1 MKMVRIHAAS
11 DAQEC
16 LAVLRPCVW
25 TWAEVRDRDEHG
37 SRVWALRCRR
47 AAEADPE
54 ATVRERDEALPVQ
67 REGTGEKLAAL
78 VPPELP
84 STSSMQAIGRRCS
97 ASSAPS
103 RCLRTAPSSPA
114 KKPAAAKTKTSN
126 SPSTGKGLPRK
137 ARKPASLPKSDGD
150 AGVQAYIASME
161 PWQAAIAKRV
171 DALVVKHV
179 PGVHKAVRWHSPFY
193 GVEGQ
198 GWFLA
203 FSAFQYHVK
212 FSFFKGT
219 SLKPVPPIGQFKDVR
234 SLDIRQS
241 DRLDEKQL
249 AAWIEQAAST
259 SGWDGGS
266 ARGGGSP
273 L

>member
-1 MKMVRIHAAS
+1 MPTSKVHSARSVVPAATAS
-11 DAQEC
+11 
-16 LAVLRPCVW
+16 
-25 TWAEVRDRDEHG
+25 
-37 SRVWALRCRR
+37 
-47 AAEADPE
+47 
-54 ATVRERDEALPVQ
+54 
-67 REGTGEKLAAL
+67 K
-78 VPPELP
+78 
-84 STSSMQAIGRRCS
+84 STSA
-97 ASSAPS
+97 
-103 RCLRTAPSSPA
+103 
-114 KKPAAAKTKTSN
+114 
-126 SPSTGKGLPRK
+126 GKGLPRK

-179 PGVHKAVRWHSPFY
+179 PGVRKAVRWHCPFY

-203 FSAFQYHVK
+203 FAAFQHHVK

-234 SLDIRQS
+234 SLDVRES
-241 DRLDEKQL
+241 DKIDEKQL
-249 AAWIEQAAST
+249 ATWIKQAASIP
-259 SGWDGGS
+259 GWDGGS
-266 ARGGGSP
+266 KRYGGSA